1 MSSAFEKHASPMDEL
16 LAIQQSALQA
26 NLNKASNIQ
35 NAVTLTEANWMGLT
49 QAMEL
54 TGNSILKAQET
65 LERLPTTQEM
75 NTLLAGQAGNLTAA
89 HTEAVQQIQKTV
101 QALLETS
108 RETLQW
114 MQEEMQETRAASQR
128 ESEKLLKEFQLQAGK
143 ISETYSSRLSRAE
156 DTLRESAN
164 SIRWKMYIPTIIL
177 VLWELV
183 RHLWLQGC
191 WRTPA
196 MTRRSAAGRW
206 RLVRP
211 RRIWALSSAW
221 PPEPSVQQPGST
233 GRIHPN
239 RTSHR

>member
-16 LAIQQSALQA
+16 LAMQQSALQA

-35 NAVTLTEANWMGLT
+35 KAVTLTEANWMGLT

-75 NTLLAGQAGNLTAA
+75 ETLLAGQAGNLTAA

-108 RETLQW
+108 RENLQW
-114 MQEEMQETRAASQR
+114 MQEEMQETRAARQR
-128 ESEKLLKEFQLQAGK
+128 ESEKLLKEFQSQAGK

-156 DTLRESAN
+156 DTLRESTLSDGRCTSPPSSWCCGNWCGICGCGDESAGG
-164 SIRWKMYIPTIIL
+164 
-177 VLWELV
+177 
-183 RHLWLQGC
+183 LQ
-191 WRTPA
+191 
-196 MTRRSAAGRW
+196 
-206 RLVRP
+206 
-211 RRIWALSSAW
+211 
-221 PPEPSVQQPGST
+221 
-233 GRIHPN
+233 
-239 RTSHR
+239 

>member
-101 QALLETS
+101 QELLDEYD
-108 RETLQW
+108 
-114 MQEEMQETRAASQR
+114 
-128 ESEKLLKEFQLQAGK
+128 GK
-143 ISETYSSRLSRAE
+143 FGNTPGCQTTEDPAQ
-156 DTLRESAN
+156 DTL
-164 SIRWKMYIPTIIL
+164 
-177 VLWELV
+177 
-183 RHLWLQGC
+183 
-191 WRTPA
+191 PA
-196 MTRRSAAGRW
+196 SGRARSC
-206 RLVRP
+206 
-211 RRIWALSSAW
+211 
-221 PPEPSVQQPGST
+221 
-233 GRIHPN
+233 
-239 RTSHR
+239 

>member
-16 LAIQQSALQA
+16 LAMQQSALQA

-35 NAVTLTEANWMGLT
+35 KSVTLTESNWMGLT

-75 NTLLAGQAGNLTAA
+75 ETLLAGQAGNLTAA
-89 HTEAVQQIQKTV
+89 HTEAVQQIQEDRAGTAGD
-101 QALLETS
+101 Q
-108 RETLQW
+108 RENLQW
-114 MQEEMQETRAASQR
+114 MQEEMQETRAARQR
-128 ESEKLLKEFQLQAGK
+128 ESENLLKEFQSQAGK

-183 RHLWLQGC
+183 RHLWLRG
-191 WRTPA
+191 
-196 MTRRSAAGRW
+196 
-206 RLVRP
+206 
-211 RRIWALSSAW
+211 
-221 PPEPSVQQPGST
+221 
-233 GRIHPN
+233 
-239 RTSHR
+239 

>member
-16 LAIQQSALQA
+16 LAMQQSALQA

-35 NAVTLTEANWMGLT
+35 KAVTLTESNWMGLT

-108 RETLQW
+108 RENLQW
-114 MQEEMQETRAASQR
+114 MQKEMQETRAASRR
-128 ESEKLLKEFQLQAGK
+128 ESEKLLKEFQSQAGK
-143 ISETYSSRLSRAE
+143 ISEAYSSRLSRAE
-156 DTLRESAN
+156 DTLWESAS
-164 SIRWKMYIPTIIL
+164 SIGWKMYAPTIIL
-177 VLWELV
+177 VLRELV
-183 RHLWLQGC
+183 RHLWLRG
-191 WRTPA
+191 
-196 MTRRSAAGRW
+196 
-206 RLVRP
+206 
-211 RRIWALSSAW
+211 
-221 PPEPSVQQPGST
+221 
-233 GRIHPN
+233 
-239 RTSHR
+239 